1 MMVSGS
7 IGAGVAV
14 AGTFSLVRF
23 RSEPGTA
30 RQIAALFLS
39 VALGMGYAVLAGV
52 FFLIVTL
59 FFLLLTLVGFGG
71 EHGAQRDLRITI
83 PENMDYEGVFD
94 DLFAKYT
101 TSHSLERVRTT
112 NMGTLYE
119 IRYTIVLK
127 DEKQL
132 KAFMDELRTRNGN
145 LTIVCGRDEHRKRTV
160 TAYHPVCNLRRR
172 GVFYGGRRYFAKFR
186 CNFSK
191 FPVHCR
197 CEFIRRRIP
206 AERIRRNQMEQMKTE
221 LLVIGGGAAGLAAAA
236 AAAEQ
241 GTKVIVTEAMAAV
254 GGNGLF
260 PRGVFAVDSVL
271 QRKRLIFADTDEIF
285 TRCMEY
291 SHWKIDG
298 RIVRRLLDKSGD
310 TISWLMDKGVAFCDV
325 VHHTP
330 NQAPEVFHI
339 TSAEENAGSVVV
351 RCLKQFC
358 LEHGVTR

>member
-1 MMVSGS
+1 MFNSLLASGLTAQSFLICTAVSLVLGLLTALCFSFRASSSKSFCLTLAILPAIVQVIIMMVSGS

-145 LTIVCGRDEHRKRTV
+145 LTIVCGRV
-160 TAYHPVCNLRRR
+160 
-172 GVFYGGRRYFAKFR
+172 
-186 CNFSK
+186 S
-191 FPVHCR
+191 
-197 CEFIRRRIP
+197 
-206 AERIRRNQMEQMKTE
+206 TE
-221 LLVIGGGAAGLAAAA
+221 
-236 AAAEQ
+236 
-241 GTKVIVTEAMAAV
+241 
-254 GGNGLF
+254 
-260 PRGVFAVDSVL
+260 
-271 QRKRLIFADTDEIF
+271 
-285 TRCMEY
+285 
-291 SHWKIDG
+291 
-298 RIVRRLLDKSGD
+298 
-310 TISWLMDKGVAFCDV
+310 
-325 VHHTP
+325 
-330 NQAPEVFHI
+330 
-339 TSAEENAGSVVV
+339 SA
-351 RCLKQFC
+351 L
-358 LEHGVTR
+358 

>member
-1 MMVSGS
+1 MFNSLLASGLTAQSFLICTAVSLVLGLLTALCFSFRATFSKSFCLTLAILPAIVQVIIMMVSGS

-39 VALGMGYAVLAGV
+39 VALGIALGMGYAVLAGV

-59 FFLLLTLVGFGG
+59 FFLLLTLVGFSG

-132 KAFMDELRTRNGN
+132 KAFMDELRARNGN
-145 LTIVCGRDEHRKRTV
+145 LTIVCGRV
-160 TAYHPVCNLRRR
+160 
-172 GVFYGGRRYFAKFR
+172 
-186 CNFSK
+186 S
-191 FPVHCR
+191 
-197 CEFIRRRIP
+197 
-206 AERIRRNQMEQMKTE
+206 TE
-221 LLVIGGGAAGLAAAA
+221 
-236 AAAEQ
+236 
-241 GTKVIVTEAMAAV
+241 
-254 GGNGLF
+254 
-260 PRGVFAVDSVL
+260 
-271 QRKRLIFADTDEIF
+271 
-285 TRCMEY
+285 
-291 SHWKIDG
+291 
-298 RIVRRLLDKSGD
+298 
-310 TISWLMDKGVAFCDV
+310 
-325 VHHTP
+325 
-330 NQAPEVFHI
+330 
-339 TSAEENAGSVVV
+339 SA
-351 RCLKQFC
+351 L
-358 LEHGVTR
+358 

>member
-1 MMVSGS
+1 MFNSLLSSGFTAQSFLICTAVSLVLGLLTALCYSFRASFSKSFCLTRAILPAIVQVIIMMVSGS

-39 VALGMGYAVLAGV
+39 VALGIALGMGYAVLAGV

-119 IRYTIVLK
+119 IRYTVVLK

-132 KAFMDELRTRNGN
+132 KAFMDELRARNGN
-145 LTIVCGRDEHRKRTV
+145 LTIVCGRV
-160 TAYHPVCNLRRR
+160 
-172 GVFYGGRRYFAKFR
+172 
-186 CNFSK
+186 S
-191 FPVHCR
+191 
-197 CEFIRRRIP
+197 
-206 AERIRRNQMEQMKTE
+206 TE
-221 LLVIGGGAAGLAAAA
+221 
-236 AAAEQ
+236 
-241 GTKVIVTEAMAAV
+241 
-254 GGNGLF
+254 
-260 PRGVFAVDSVL
+260 
-271 QRKRLIFADTDEIF
+271 
-285 TRCMEY
+285 
-291 SHWKIDG
+291 
-298 RIVRRLLDKSGD
+298 
-310 TISWLMDKGVAFCDV
+310 
-325 VHHTP
+325 
-330 NQAPEVFHI
+330 
-339 TSAEENAGSVVV
+339 SA
-351 RCLKQFC
+351 L
-358 LEHGVTR
+358 

>member
-1 MMVSGS
+1 MFNSLLASGLTAQSFLICTAVSLVLGLLTALCFSFRASFSKSFCLTLAILPAIVQVIIMMVSGS

-39 VALGMGYAVLAGV
+39 VALGIALGMGYAVLAGV

-101 TSHSLERVRTT
+101 
-112 NMGTLYE
+112 LYE

-145 LTIVCGRDEHRKRTV
+145 LTIVCGRV
-160 TAYHPVCNLRRR
+160 
-172 GVFYGGRRYFAKFR
+172 
-186 CNFSK
+186 S
-191 FPVHCR
+191 
-197 CEFIRRRIP
+197 
-206 AERIRRNQMEQMKTE
+206 TE
-221 LLVIGGGAAGLAAAA
+221 
-236 AAAEQ
+236 
-241 GTKVIVTEAMAAV
+241 
-254 GGNGLF
+254 
-260 PRGVFAVDSVL
+260 
-271 QRKRLIFADTDEIF
+271 
-285 TRCMEY
+285 
-291 SHWKIDG
+291 
-298 RIVRRLLDKSGD
+298 
-310 TISWLMDKGVAFCDV
+310 
-325 VHHTP
+325 
-330 NQAPEVFHI
+330 
-339 TSAEENAGSVVV
+339 SA
-351 RCLKQFC
+351 L
-358 LEHGVTR
+358 

>member
-1 MMVSGS
+1 MTTIDSS

-39 VALGMGYAVLAGV
+39 VALGIALGMGYAVLAGV

-119 IRYTIVLK
+119 IRYTVVLK

-132 KAFMDELRTRNGN
+132 KAFMDELRARNGN
-145 LTIVCGRDEHRKRTV
+145 LTIVCGRV
-160 TAYHPVCNLRRR
+160 
-172 GVFYGGRRYFAKFR
+172 
-186 CNFSK
+186 S
-191 FPVHCR
+191 
-197 CEFIRRRIP
+197 
-206 AERIRRNQMEQMKTE
+206 TE
-221 LLVIGGGAAGLAAAA
+221 
-236 AAAEQ
+236 
-241 GTKVIVTEAMAAV
+241 
-254 GGNGLF
+254 
-260 PRGVFAVDSVL
+260 
-271 QRKRLIFADTDEIF
+271 
-285 TRCMEY
+285 
-291 SHWKIDG
+291 
-298 RIVRRLLDKSGD
+298 
-310 TISWLMDKGVAFCDV
+310 
-325 VHHTP
+325 
-330 NQAPEVFHI
+330 
-339 TSAEENAGSVVV
+339 SA
-351 RCLKQFC
+351 L
-358 LEHGVTR
+358 